1 MFQGCGLECGPGEVE
16 ALVRQIKNTLSDA
29 QRRERGRLIRMLGE
43 SLNGSLRESAAHFSG
58 RDVRTE
64 VGSRNLFPLP
74 SESSAQSAVK
84 APPRIGNGQGRA

>member
-1 MFQGCGLECGPGEVE
+1 MPKTAMTAVRVQLKVGE
-16 ALVRQIKNTLSDA
+16 IW
-29 QRRERGRLIRMLGE
+29 ILGE
-43 SLNGSLRESAAHFSG
+43 SLNGSLRERAAHFSG
-58 RDVRTE
+58 RDDPTE